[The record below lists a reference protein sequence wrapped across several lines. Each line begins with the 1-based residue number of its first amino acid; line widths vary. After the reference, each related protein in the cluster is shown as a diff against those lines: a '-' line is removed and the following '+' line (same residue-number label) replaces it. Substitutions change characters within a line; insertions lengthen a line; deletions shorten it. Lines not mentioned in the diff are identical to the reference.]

1 MGGNEALTSK
11 IDHIAIKSLDIARDS
26 AWYSQEFGLKIAY
39 QDSTWA
45 LLESGTCFLAL
56 VTPNQ
61 HPAHFAFLA
70 EGDAPPDAKTH
81 RDGTRSKYIKDPS
94 GNIVELL
101 WR

>member
-1 MGGNEALTSK
+1 MMSK

-26 AWYSQEFGLKIAY
+26 AWYAQEFGLKIAY

-45 LLESGTCFLAL
+45 LLESGTCSLAL
-56 VTPNQ
+56 VTPGQ

-70 EGDAPPDAKTH
+70 GGDAPPEAKSH

-94 GNIVELL
+94 GNVVELL